1 MNRKQSLQVKDPNLL
16 ICEYESLGS
25 FPVRPV
31 NMNNAISFSRG
42 RLIVFISVVP
52 FFDILRAQPA
62 QACYTIC
69 LVFPLHLCT
78 KTLGN
83 MILKSKSDSK
93 SAFHT
98 RPGSCRLWI
107 SCGLSRKGGFT
118 RITGQQQSGSVEE
131 HLLCKSGRRPG
142 RGADFPW
149 VLCHHDSQSHDGA

>member
-1 MNRKQSLQVKDPNLL
+1 MLQVKDPDLL
-16 ICEYESLGS
+16 ICEYESPGS

-31 NMNNAISFSRG
+31 NMTNAISFSRG
-42 RLIVFISVVP
+42 RLMVFLSVLP
-52 FFDILRAQPA
+52 SFHILRAQPA
-62 QACYTIC
+62 QACYTIR

-98 RPGSCRLWI
+98 RPGSCSLWI

-118 RITGQQQSGSVEE
+118 WITGQQQSSTAEE
-131 HLLCKSGRRPG
+131 HLLCESGWRPG
-142 RGADFPW
+142 RGGDLRPCIQLRSKPQPCSC
-149 VLCHHDSQSHDGA
+149 VKGGG